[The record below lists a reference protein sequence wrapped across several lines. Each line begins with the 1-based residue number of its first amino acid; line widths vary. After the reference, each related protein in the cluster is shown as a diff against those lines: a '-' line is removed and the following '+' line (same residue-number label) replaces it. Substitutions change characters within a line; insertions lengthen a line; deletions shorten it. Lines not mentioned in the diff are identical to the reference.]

1 VVSRSYIYF
10 AYILDFRQIAP
21 LLQRYFSNFASDS
34 ARHEEEPSKSLE
46 AQQNYQMVYAYSH
59 FCLFVGQET
68 MRRVISTSSSLESV
82 MYDHFSSN
90 ESTPLPTTPFSP
102 GGRILPNR
110 KDDVPSPAVEDEP
123 QGFLAWV
130 KRQNRRST
138 QGKDRFSDTDY
149 FGLGGSLSVD
159 FTKLYN
165 YSTKD
170 LFSFTTSTFKS
181 NRVSPTSNGMI
192 ADPHSAKQGAS
203 VSQSPEKDKY
213 GQLYSYLVSN
223 MSLHC

>member
-1 VVSRSYIYF
+1 
-10 AYILDFRQIAP
+10 
-21 LLQRYFSNFASDS
+21 
-34 ARHEEEPSKSLE
+34 
-46 AQQNYQMVYAYSH
+46 MVYAYSH

-68 MRRVISTSSSLESV
+68 MRRVISTSASLESM

-110 KDDVPSPAVEDEP
+110 KEDVPSPAVEDEP

-130 KRQNRRST
+130 KRGNRRST
-138 QGKDRFSDTDY
+138 QGKDRFADIEY
-149 FGLGGSLSVD
+149 FSLGSSLSVD

-170 LFSFTTSTFKS
+170 LFSFTTSTFKGS
-181 NRVSPTSNGMI
+181 RFSPTSHGTI
-192 ADPHSAKQGAS
+192 TDTQSSKQGPTVPQPS
-203 VSQSPEKDKY
+203 EKEKY
-213 GQLYSYLVSN
+213 GLLTVPCLIFTKRHPRVLTQFFFYRLLSKTSVVNSVLPWKTKWKPVPEDIKYV
-223 MSLHC
+223 